1 MKRINKIPKNFV
13 GGWSPSPRDDRDF
26 IYSAYQPLGAIPE
39 KYKDEVMINQLL
51 KYVHNQGQ
59 QPSCVA
65 ESGSKI
71 QVYQEYKEEQL
82 DEDFSVRFLYSM
94 AKKLDGWHGD
104 GTYLRTMAKIMVNN
118 GTPTE
123 KVYPTDYSLSK
134 DEFKDW
140 TKIPQKA
147 YDEAMI
153 YADKS
158 YAVIFPSYTDKEG
171 SFLLMKQAIYLNGI
185 AMAGF
190 WGDNQGWQ
198 TAHIKLPKIN
208 AWGHALPLIYY
219 DKDYIYFLNSWG
231 KNWGNGGIGYFDKSY
246 LPSEVWTF
254 IDKPNTY
261 ITEFMKFI
269 KTISNPSVYLV
280 NDLTM
285 TAKAVLAGSDY
296 VALTDDP
303 DFKQVK
309 VVDQVELNKYKLVGK
324 ICSCLRP

>member
-39 KYKDEVMINQLL
+39 KYKDEVMVNQLL

-71 QVYQEYKEEQL
+71 QVYQEYKEGIE
-82 DEDFSVRFLYSM
+82 DDFSVRFLYSI
-94 AKKLDGWHGD
+94 AKKLDEWNGD
-104 GTYLRTMAKIMVNN
+104 GTYLRTMSKVMVNQ
-118 GTPTE
+118 GAPVE
-123 KVYPTDYSLSK
+123 KVYLTDYSLSK

-140 TKIPQKA
+140 TKIPQEVFDK
-147 YDEAMI
+147 AMI

-171 SFLLMKQAIYLNGI
+171 SFQLIKQAIYLNGI

-198 TAHIKLPKIN
+198 TAHIKLPKVN
-208 AWGHALPLIYY
+208 AWGHSVPLIYY

-231 KNWGNGGIGYFDKSY
+231 KDWGNGGIGYFDKSY
-246 LPSEVWTF
+246 LPGEVWTF
-254 IDKPNTY
+254 IDKLNKPNNV
-261 ITEFMKFI
+261 EFMKFVR
-269 KTISNPSVYLV
+269 TISSSTVYIL
-280 NDLTM
+280 NDITM
-285 TAKAVLAGSDY
+285 TAKPILQGSDY
-296 VALTDDP
+296 VAITDDK

-309 VVDQVELNKYKLVGK
+309 VIEQNVLNKYQIVGT
-324 ICSCLRP
+324 ICSCLRK